1 MKNGTFQI
9 TCVHDAQG
17 EKRGEGRQKRERE
30 TDRAGQRSLTPRG
43 WGGRWK
49 RRLTAEG
56 SSQPREEQHLH

>member
-30 TDRAGQRSLTPRG
+30 RQSRAAIPDPQGM
-43 WGGRWK
+43 GRQVEEAADCG
-49 RRLTAEG
+49 RLFPA
-56 SSQPREEQHLH
+56 P